1 MTIEAPRQDPHE
13 DDGDEGPG
21 GIFPSWNAAYVAV
34 VGVTLLMIV
43 LLYWFTVALD
53 FSAP

>member
-1 MTIEAPRQDPHE
+1 MTPDTDVPGSNDE
-13 DDGDEGPG
+13 GDEGPI
-21 GIFPSWNAAYVAV
+21 GIFPSWKAAYASVAV
-34 VGVTLLMIV
+34 ATLLMIV

>member
-1 MTIEAPRQDPHE
+1 MTTETPLQDPNDE
-13 DDGDEGPG
+13 GDEGPI
-21 GIFPSWNAAYVAV
+21 GIFHSWNAVYASV
-34 VGVTLLMIV
+34 VGATLLMIV